1 MYTVLVGLL
10 GGVVAFAAWEGVAV
24 QLEWAFGFGIL
35 LGPVVA
41 IATFAILSRR
51 TAKRIEPRFE
61 QIQRQIQGGNPK
73 LALNSL
79 EEMLPL
85 AKWQILLKGQLY
97 AQMGSLCFTV
107 GDNAK
112 ALEYLEKASPR
123 LADGQLFLAS
133 LHYRKGDVAK
143 TKQIL
148 DTAIGYNKKQVILY
162 NVYAWILNKEGDRD
176 GAIEQLLRCL
186 KIEKDNESTK
196 DNLQRV
202 QNGKKMNMKRFGM
215 TWYGLQFEKLPASMR
230 QGQQQMMGRKG
241 FRQKRRRR

>member
-1 MYTVLVGLL
+1 MYTVLVALL
-10 GGVVAFAAWEGVAV
+10 IGVATTAIWEVVAV
-24 QLEWAFGFGIL
+24 QLGWAFGFGIL
-35 LGPVVA
+35 LGVVVA
-41 IATFAILSRR
+41 IAAFALGSRR

-61 QIQRQIQGGNPK
+61 QIQRQIQGGNTK

-85 AKWQILLKGQLY
+85 AKWQVLLKGQLH
-97 AQMGSLCFTV
+97 AQMGSLCFTI
-107 GDNAK
+107 GDNVN
-112 ALEYLEKASPR
+112 ALEHLEKASPR

-133 LHYRKGDVAK
+133 LHYRKGDVAQA
-143 TKQIL
+143 KQVL
-148 DTAIGYNKKQVILY
+148 TRAIGYNKKQVVLY
-162 NVYAWILNKEGDRD
+162 NVFAWILNKEGDRD
-176 GAIEQLLRCL
+176 AAIEQLLKCL
-186 KIEKDNESTK
+186 KVEKDNDSTK
-196 DNLQRV
+196 DNLQRL